1 MPDTLLDQIAEQGL
15 VMRQVQKACSRERR
29 DHRVHQSTLVA
40 AKKAEREFDILLARY
55 ALVKI
60 VIKQGVHQTES
71 PT

>member
-1 MPDTLLDQIAEQGL
+1 VSDTLLNQIAEQGL

-29 DHRVHQSTLVA
+29 DHREHQSALAA

-60 VIKQGVHQTES
+60 VIKQRVRQPEL